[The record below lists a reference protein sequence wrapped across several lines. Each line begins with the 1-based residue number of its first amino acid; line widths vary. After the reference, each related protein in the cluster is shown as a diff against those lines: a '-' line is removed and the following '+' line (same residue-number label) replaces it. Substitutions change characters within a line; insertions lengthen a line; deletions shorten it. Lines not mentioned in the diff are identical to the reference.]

1 MSRTSSFRRVLLSLL
16 AIVVATPALAA
27 DPVNEVRLYALDC
40 GSAEFKDM
48 GFFSD
53 TGEYDGKPGNI
64 VVPCFLIRHAKG
76 ALLWDT
82 GLGDKLAES
91 KDGVERPGGIRL
103 RVRVTL
109 AEQLKALSL
118 TPADVT
124 YVAFSHFHFDHTGNA
139 NLLGASIW
147 IINTAELNWAL
158 STPPPFGVDP
168 GTFSDYK
175 TSKTQ
180 MISGDHD
187 VFGDGSVRILK
198 APGHTPGHQVLEIK
212 LRKSGTL
219 ILSGDLYHT
228 RDNRKYRRVP
238 AINFERADTLAS
250 IDRIEKIV
258 TNTKARMV
266 VQHDMGDFT
275 ALPKFPA
282 YLN

>member
-103 RVRVTL
+103 RVRVSVD
-109 AEQLKALSL
+109 Q
-118 TPADVT
+118 
-124 YVAFSHFHFDHTGNA
+124 DHQHRRA
-139 NLLGASIW
+139 QLGAEHA
-147 IINTAELNWAL
+147 T
-158 STPPPFGVDP
+158 TVRGRP
-168 GTFSDYK
+168 GYLQRLQD
-175 TSKTQ
+175 
-180 MISGDHD
+180 
-187 VFGDGSVRILK
+187 
-198 APGHTPGHQVLEIK
+198 LE
-212 LRKSGTL
+212 
-219 ILSGDLYHT
+219 DA
-228 RDNRKYRRVP
+228 DDQRRP
-238 AINFERADTLAS
+238 
-250 IDRIEKIV
+250 
-258 TNTKARMV
+258 
-266 VQHDMGDFT
+266 
-275 ALPKFPA
+275 
-282 YLN
+282 